1 MGSGSQNCWPAT
13 LNLSISQFKSNLKV
27 VLEKI
32 SHSQINNHV

>member
-1 MGSGSQNCWPAT
+1 MGVAPKTAGRQH
-13 LNLSISQFKSNLKV
+13 SISQFKSNLKV